1 MVSAPVGG
9 GSDSG
14 LTWLAARARSSS
26 VKINPPSAGE
36 LLGGCGR
43 ATAGAAEGGAAVIHK
58 LPDAAALALLGLAW
72 LAGAAPLT
80 RLGDWGGKDHSLS
93 SNAGLIHS
101 AGGAKMVR
109 S

>member
-26 VKINPPSAGE
+26 VKIKPPSAGA
-36 LLGGCGR
+36 LLTSGGG
-43 ATAGAAEGGAAVIHK
+43 ASAGAADGGAAVIHK
-58 LPDAAALALLGLAW
+58 LPVAAELALL
-72 LAGAAPLT
+72 LAGAAPLIG
-80 RLGDWGGKDHSLS
+80 LGDWGGSDHSLS
-93 SNAGLIHS
+93 SNAGLVQS